1 MCFVNQDHRGV
12 ARPERVALSRQYDTL
27 WRRAFVD
34 FRRGRCS
41 ADAQLAGRLPDDR
54 RGVTL
59 LARVPESLRLGLAP
73 ARFEME
79 AVFHDQYLVPETD
92 LHITCLSVEPV
103 RSGYRAEASRIAAI
117 VAAVEEALAGDE
129 LFEIEV
135 TGLGASAS
143 AVFAR
148 GYPCDDALNAFR
160 NRLRQGCRR
169 RGVGL
174 DADRRYVL
182 RGAHMTLL
190 RFVTA
195 RITETQIRW
204 LRDRRLYPGGCHQLA
219 EVVLVEHDWYNRVT
233 TAVIHRRWRLPG
245 A

>member
-1 MCFVNQDHRGV
+1 M
-12 ARPERVALSRQYDTL
+12 
-27 WRRAFVD
+27 
-34 FRRGRCS
+34 CS
-41 ADAQLAGRLPDDR
+41 ADAELAGRLPDDR

-59 LARVPESLRLGLAP
+59 LARVPESLQLGLAP
-73 ARFEME
+73 FRLEME
-79 AVFHDQYLVPETD
+79 SVFHNQYLVPETD

-103 RSGYRAEASRIAAI
+103 RSNYHADASRVVAI
-117 VAAVEEALAGDE
+117 VAAVDEALDGYGP
-129 LFEIEV
+129 FGIEV
-135 TGLGASAS
+135 MGLGASSA
-143 AVFAR
+143 AVFAC

-160 NRLRQGCRR
+160 NRLRQCCRR
-169 RGVGL
+169 KGVGL

-204 LRDRRLYPGGCHQLA
+204 LQERRFYPGGCHQLS
-219 EVVLVEHDWYNRVT
+219 EIVLVEHDWYNRVS
-233 TAVIHRRWRLPG
+233 TAVIHRRWRLPR